1 VEAKMSVEEMAQA
14 HLNTIQQAI
23 VDFEKQKATIENE
36 ILRLTEYL
44 EQGKTLLEQRSNLT
58 STATV
63 SESSL

>member
-1 VEAKMSVEEMAQA
+1 MSVEEMAQA
-14 HLNTIQQAI
+14 HLNTVQQAI
-23 VDFEKQKATIENE
+23 VDLEKQKATIENE

-44 EQGKTLLEQRSNLT
+44 EQGSTLLEQRTNLT

>member
-1 VEAKMSVEEMAQA
+1 MSVEEMAQA

-23 VDFEKQKATIENE
+23 VDFEKQKANIENE
-36 ILRLTEYL
+36 ILRLTEDL
-44 EQGKTLLEQRSNLT
+44 EQGKTVLEQRSNLT

>member
-1 VEAKMSVEEMAQA
+1 MSIEEMAQA

-23 VDFEKQKATIENE
+23 AELENQKVTIDNE

-44 EQGKTLLEQRSNLT
+44 EQGNALLQERANVT

-63 SESSL
+63 SDSSLK

>member
-1 VEAKMSVEEMAQA
+1 MSVEEIAQA